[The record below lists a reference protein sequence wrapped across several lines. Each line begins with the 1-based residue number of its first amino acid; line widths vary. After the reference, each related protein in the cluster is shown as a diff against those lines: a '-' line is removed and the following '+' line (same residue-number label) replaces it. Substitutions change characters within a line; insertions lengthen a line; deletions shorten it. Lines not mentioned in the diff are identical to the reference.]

1 MIFSSWHEIHITL
14 LSRYTHT
21 PYYRGTHEIHI
32 TLLSRYTYTVSYRGT
47 HHPPIEIHIYSILS
61 RYASPS
67 YRDTHIQYSIEVR
80 ITLLSRYTYT
90 VSYRGTHHPP
100 IEIHIYSILSRYASP
115 SYRDTHIYHP
125 YIHPPNA
132 VTPILKYLWTRWE
145 RS

>member
-1 MIFSSWHEIHITL
+1 MHLSNKLTICSRHLTLSSHTLWQNPNQLSLIINNRVHEKEYINDLLVMARDTHHPPIEIHTYTI
-14 LSRYTHT
+14 LSRYAWD
-21 PYYRGTHEIHI
+21 
-32 TLLSRYTYTVSYRGT
+32 T

-100 IEIHIYSILSRYASP
+100 IEIYIYTIHIYTL
-115 SYRDTHIYHP
+115 
-125 YIHPPNA
+125 
-132 VTPILKYLWTRWE
+132 LMQ
-145 RS
+145 